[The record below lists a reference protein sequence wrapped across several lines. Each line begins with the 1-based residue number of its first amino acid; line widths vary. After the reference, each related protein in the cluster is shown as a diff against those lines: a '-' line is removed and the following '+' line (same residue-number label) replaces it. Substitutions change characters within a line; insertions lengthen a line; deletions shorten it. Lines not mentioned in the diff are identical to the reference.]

1 MRWSICACILLLN
14 STTIFSQEL
23 ASSKQEYLQN
33 PNAFEGIFLKKA
45 ELDSIPEWMIEHH
58 QKIKYLY
65 FKKTKVKSW
74 SNLNQL
80 DSLVSFRC
88 NDCEIIDFP
97 KGICSMPNL
106 KLIEIARCDMKEV
119 PECVCELPLVE
130 EFLFWDTQVYRMP
143 ICINWM
149 ENLKLLDLQGVM
161 INEDEYFN
169 LLSAHEDIKLN
180 LSTPCDCKFDRD

>member
-1 MRWSICACILLLN
+1 MRWSICACILLIN
-14 STTIFSQEL
+14 STLSFSQEL
-23 ASSKQEYLQN
+23 ANSEREYLEN
-33 PNAFEGIFLKKA
+33 PFAYEGIYLKKQDF
-45 ELDSIPEWMIEHH
+45 DSIPKWII
-58 QKIKYLY
+58 QNKNRIKYLY

-74 SNLNQL
+74 SNLSQL

-88 NDCEIIDFP
+88 NDCDIIDFP
-97 KGICSMPNL
+97 TEICKMPSL
-106 KLIEIARCDMKEV
+106 KQIEIARCDMKEI

-149 ENLKLLDLQGVM
+149 DNLKLLDLQGVM
-161 INEDEYFN
+161 INKDEYFN

-180 LSTPCDCKFDRD
+180 LSTPCDCQFDRD